1 MSRGAQILIV
11 VLVLAVVTLGGLLLT
26 RAGQSTGGP
35 TSGNLVVYAPC
46 GMNGPLQIASQKF
59 RELNPD
65 VPLQVVYDN
74 ANVLVRNIR
83 RGDRPDV
90 FISPGEIEM
99 GLLAAEGFID
109 EGTVTDFGTLDLVVI
124 APDKTK
130 GLNSIR
136 GLTSPTISTISLAD
150 PEHNSIGFYAK
161 EALETLGLWDQL
173 QTKLLLREYPL
184 EAVTLA
190 TTGEVDAGIHYLTCP
205 LETNPEKAD
214 ASGVRIVEKL
224 PRDAYPP
231 VRLQV
236 AMLNE
241 TRQTA
246 YGQRYIDFLVSPE
259 GQQAVAT
266 SGILPI
272 EVIQ

>member
-1 MSRGAQILIV
+1 MSRGAQILTIV
-11 VLVLAVVTLGGLLLT
+11 LLLAVVAMGGVLVARS
-26 RAGQSTGGP
+26 RAPAGD
-35 TSGNLVVYAPC
+35 LVVYAPC
-46 GMNGPLQIASQKF
+46 GMNGPLQIASRKF
-59 RELNPD
+59 REMNPD

-90 FISPGEIEM
+90 FISPGEVEM
-99 GLLAAEGFID
+99 QLLAAEGVID
-109 EGTVTDFGTLDLVVI
+109 ERTVTDFGTLDLVVI

-136 GLTSPTISTISLAD
+136 GLTSPNIETISLAD
-150 PEHNSIGFYAK
+150 PQYNSIGFYAK
-161 EALETLGLWDQL
+161 EALQTLGLWDQL
-173 QTKLLLREYPL
+173 QSKLLLREYPL

-190 TTGEVDAGIHYLTCP
+190 TTGQVDAGITYLTCP
-205 LETNPEKAD
+205 LDTNPEKAD

-236 AMLNE
+236 AMLKG
-241 TRQTA
+241 TA
-246 YGQRYIDFLVSPE
+246 QSEYGQRYIDFLVSPQ

-266 SGILPI
+266 SGILPV
-272 EVIQ
+272 ELIQ